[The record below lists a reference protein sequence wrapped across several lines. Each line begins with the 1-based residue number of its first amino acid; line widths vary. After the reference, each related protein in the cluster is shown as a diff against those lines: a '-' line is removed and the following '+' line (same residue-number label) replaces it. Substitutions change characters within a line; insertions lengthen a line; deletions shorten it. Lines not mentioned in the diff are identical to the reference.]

1 MIRKITR
8 RDKEIFLALLER
20 EYAAWADDLAAL
32 VAAPV
37 PAETFP
43 AAFAALVGRRGCML
57 KLMSMNLYDLEAG
70 SRVENLLSFKR
81 EYGRSLR
88 GVEACLRAHFPRCG
102 QKEADKF
109 VYAFFPFLFGVYPYT
124 QVTPKQAEAME
135 RAHIAYPRLTA
146 AEITASLVETLV
158 RPFA

>member
-1 MIRKITR
+1 MPKGSEQLTKARKDEIISACARLYDVLPFKAVTLRKIGENTTFSRTSVYNYFKTR
-8 RDKEIFLALLER
+8 EEIFLALLER

-32 VAAPV
+32 AAAPV

-70 SRVENLLSFKR
+70 SRVENLVSFKR

-102 QKEADKF
+102 QKEAEK
-109 VYAFFPFLFGVYPYT
+109 
-124 QVTPKQAEAME
+124 
-135 RAHIAYPRLTA
+135 
-146 AEITASLVETLV
+146 
-158 RPFA
+158 